1 MWVWKQSWMDA
12 IPLCILRLNFR
23 SNGHNRCHNPAPTSH
38 LSIVQYVWTLTNVLS
53 SASYLCQRGET
64 ADHTISFRFALMT
77 DDSISLTRGMKSSKV
92 GKGLKPAPHVLHG
105 VAFTNV
111 YILCGNVKRCSWL
124 GFGLLPQMLHWI
136 LMNHQDFRLI
146 KSPKKRPVESL
157 RLSSL
162 RGHTVHLN
170 PFTWG
175 DEASLSTFTALLV
188 IHHCLNAY
196 PYDGYINPYYWVDDH
211 PLLYIYILLYTC
223 KQWESRP

>member
-146 KSPKKRPVESL
+146 KSPKKGPSSPCGCHRFEDTQSIWTHSPEGM
-157 RLSSL
+157 RL
-162 RGHTVHLN
+162 
-170 PFTWG
+170 
-175 DEASLSTFTALLV
+175 
-188 IHHCLNAY
+188 
-196 PYDGYINPYYWVDDH
+196 PYQ
-211 PLLYIYILLYTC
+211 PLLHCWSSTIV
-223 KQWESRP
+223 